1 MNEVFNV
8 DALDDTAESHRAAGP
23 DDVDLLVRIAVDHAA
38 RISGE
43 RGADL
48 LLRRELSYTED
59 ELRTRLVAA
68 IDEPDSLLL
77 VGTYAGV
84 VFGYAL
90 AVFEQLDDGGT
101 LARVEQLVVEPD
113 AREVGIGETIMN
125 AVVDEART
133 RNCFGVDAL
142 ALPGDRETKNF
153 FESFGLKARQL
164 VVHRSLS
171 DS

>member
-1 MNEVFNV
+1 VSETV
-8 DALDDTAESHRAAGP
+8 DTEALDHLSESYRPAGP
-23 DDVDLLVRIAVDHAA
+23 DDVETLVRIAVDHAA
-38 RISGE
+38 RIAGD

-48 LLRRELSYTED
+48 LLRREMAYTED
-59 ELRTRLVAA
+59 QLRTRLAAA
-68 IDEPDSLLL
+68 IDDPDALLL
-77 VGTYAGV
+77 VGTYSGV
-84 VFGYAL
+84 VFGYVL
-90 AVFEQLDDGGT
+90 AIFERLDDGEM

-125 AVVDEART
+125 AVVDEARS
-133 RNCFGVDAL
+133 RGCLGIDAL

-171 DS
+171 ES

>member
-1 MNEVFNV
+1 MSERPNAEP
-8 DALDDTAESHRAAGP
+8 LDDIGESHRPARR

-38 RISGE
+38 RIAGE

-48 LLRRELSYTED
+48 MLRRELSYSED
-59 ELRTRLVAA
+59 ELRERLVAA
-68 IDEPDSLLL
+68 IEEPDSLLL
-77 VGTYAGV
+77 VGTYDGV

-90 AVFEQLDDGGT
+90 ADFEKLDDGGT
-101 LARVEQLVVEPD
+101 LARVEQLVVEPE

-125 AVVDEART
+125 AVVDQARS
-133 RNCFGVDAL
+133 RGCLGIDAM